1 MSRREAEE
9 STYGDATM
17 PPHPPQQIDRQVRVN
32 SRQLERGRGRS
43 SWEER
48 GQVPEVC
55 RCSVESAPSRLR
67 QKGLEAKIEN

>member
-17 PPHPPQQIDRQVRVN
+17 HPHPPQQIDRQVRVN

-43 SWEER
+43 SLE
-48 GQVPEVC
+48 
-55 RCSVESAPSRLR
+55 
-67 QKGLEAKIEN
+67 KEAKSQKFADAPWNRRKQTSAKGAGGKD